1 MKDKAYAKVNLA
13 LDVFNIR
20 DNGYHDIKS
29 IMVPLDFYDDIEIEI
44 SDKDEFICNT
54 ELKYNEHNTIYK
66 MIHLVKE
73 KYNINDHFKITL
85 NKRIPAEA
93 GLAGGTADGASTL
106 RILNKLYNLKLNKQ
120 EIKELCV
127 KVGADVLF
135 NYYNTPSL
143 VSGIGDE
150 LEFINIKKDYY
161 ILLVKPNSGVSTKQ
175 AYELLDMNKCDH
187 PDVDKLKD
195 NLISGLEIKNLLGNS
210 LEEPALKLNKDISDI
225 KNKILKYTDVAIMSG
240 SGSTVFSIDEDENKI
255 KDIYNKLKDL
265 NCFVEYTKLLKQDSN

>member
-29 IMVPLDFYDDIEIEI
+29 IMVPLDFYDDIEIEM
-44 SDKDEFICNT
+44 SDKDEFICNI
-54 ELKYNEHNTIYK
+54 ELKYDEHNTIYK
-66 MIHLVKE
+66 MIRLVKE

-150 LEFINIKKDYY
+150 LEFIDIKKDYY

-210 LEEPALKLNKDISDI
+210 LEEPALKINKDISDI
-225 KNKILKYTDVAIMSG
+225 KNEILKYTDVAIMSG

-255 KDIYNKLKDL
+255 KDIYYKLKDL
-265 NCFVEYTKLLKQDSN
+265 NCFVEYTKILKQDSN